1 MAEQSTAKNF
11 EGHLQT
17 GIQLLL
23 VALLGWAGFEL
34 VDLGKSTAVLQQRLT
49 YQGEIISELR
59 AELRNYGDLYYRKD
73 TAQRQISELQDSMGE
88 LESRVTDLEN
98 HR

>member
-1 MAEQSTAKNF
+1 MAEPSNSTNF
-11 EGHLQT
+11 EGRLQT